1 MKEAKEEKG
10 RKRTSEEL
18 DNLVISKIEERPDG
32 IGFNEIKE
40 SLKISPSVLARHLH
54 ELVDSLRVEKS
65 GELYRIEGL
74 GSFRTILSICMNKIV
89 SYIDTKRNPDKLI
102 MALNELVGA
111 PGNPVPQNLKAK
123 YISLIQPDEILELIE
138 LTEEIWDSKKL
149 KDIEWYEFPLTL
161 FTTASLKEWKRQHPE
176 EDINK
181 EIWRL
186 IKSLEEKVFS
196 EIQNEIKNYNGEKQ
210 DITNG
215 DNRHL
220 TELWELYISVMV
232 ECRYSGLWDVIDHLF
247 KEPTDLESERYYYMF
262 LLQLFTSSSLMS
274 GYGIEVMKLNQGK
287 LFSLAMNTQKDKE
300 SRRVFFENLRRKVL
314 ENAGDL

>member
-74 GSFRTILSICMNKIV
+74 GSFRTILSICMSKIV
-89 SYIDTKRNPDKLI
+89 DYIDTKKNPDELI
-102 MALNELVGA
+102 IALNELVGA
-111 PGNPVPQNLKAK
+111 QGNPVPQNLKAK
-123 YISLIQPDEILELIE
+123 YISLIQQNEILELIE

-186 IKSLEEKVFS
+186 IISLEEKVFL
-196 EIQNEIKNYNGEKQ
+196 EIQNEIKDSNVEKQ

-220 TELWELYISVMV
+220 TELWGLYISVMV
-232 ECRYSGLWDVIDHLF
+232 ECRYSGLWDVIEHLF
-247 KEPTDLESERYYYMF
+247 DEPNDLGSERYYTS
-262 LLQLFTSSSLMS
+262 LLRLFTSSSLMLY
-274 GYGIEVMKLNQGK
+274 YGIEVMKLNQGK
-287 LFSLAMNTQKDKE
+287 LFSLAMNTQKGKE
-300 SRRVFFENLRRKVL
+300 SRRGFFENLRRRVL
-314 ENAGDL
+314 ENAGHL